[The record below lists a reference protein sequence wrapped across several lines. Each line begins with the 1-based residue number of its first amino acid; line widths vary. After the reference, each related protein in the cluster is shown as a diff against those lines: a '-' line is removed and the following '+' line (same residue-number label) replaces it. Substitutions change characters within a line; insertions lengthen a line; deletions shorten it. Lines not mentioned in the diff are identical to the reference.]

1 MSCARHCGTC
11 SPDFVTLS
19 SVPLEELRRRI
30 PAGELFAGKEWNWA
44 PSPYRLDSKLAREL
58 ESMGHRLLQF
68 AEACDLLY
76 RQSADGRQPAWIAE
90 LLDRG
95 KPGEVV
101 ELGRNPAFRGQIARV
116 IRPDLILTEEGFS
129 ICELD
134 QIPGGIGLTAWL
146 NETYAAH
153 GFEVLG
159 GAEGMFTG
167 FSSVLPG
174 GEIVVSEEAATY
186 LPEME
191 WLASRLSQSTGSP
204 DWRVTDASARQEWS
218 GNVYR
223 FFEMFDLPNVP
234 CAEGLFKDAI
244 EGRVFVTPPPKAQLE
259 EKLWMALF
267 WMPPLRE
274 FWLRQLG
281 ERGMQSLQR
290 WFPYTWI
297 LDPSPLPPNAV
308 YPRLEIQDWRELGAF
323 SQKSR
328 DLIIKI
334 SGFDGRA
341 WGARGVSLGSDL
353 SRVEWDSAI
362 ESALMEFPEHPHILQ
377 VYRHSIL
384 TEQPLYQ
391 GDGSVSVMKGR
402 TRLSPY
408 FFVSGGKAKLGGV
421 LATVCPADKKILHG
435 MRDAVMVPVV
445 ASKPEGSQDA
455 TV

>member
-1 MSCARHCGTC
+1 
-11 SPDFVTLS
+11 
-19 SVPLEELRRRI
+19 
-30 PAGELFAGKEWNWA
+30 
-44 PSPYRLDSKLAREL
+44 
-58 ESMGHRLLQF
+58 
-68 AEACDLLY
+68 
-76 RQSADGRQPAWIAE
+76 
-90 LLDRG
+90 
-95 KPGEVV
+95 
-101 ELGRNPAFRGQIARV
+101 
-116 IRPDLILTEEGFS
+116 
-129 ICELD
+129 
-134 QIPGGIGLTAWL
+134 
-146 NETYAAH
+146 
-153 GFEVLG
+153 
-159 GAEGMFTG
+159 
-167 FSSVLPG
+167 
-174 GEIVVSEEAATY
+174 
-186 LPEME
+186 
-191 WLASRLSQSTGSP
+191 
-204 DWRVTDASARQEWS
+204 
-218 GNVYR
+218 
-223 FFEMFDLPNVP
+223 MFDLPNVP
-234 CAEGLFKDAI
+234 CAEGLFKNAI

-281 ERGMQSLQR
+281 ERGMQSLQK

-362 ESALMEFPEHPHILQ
+362 ESALTEFPEHPHILQ